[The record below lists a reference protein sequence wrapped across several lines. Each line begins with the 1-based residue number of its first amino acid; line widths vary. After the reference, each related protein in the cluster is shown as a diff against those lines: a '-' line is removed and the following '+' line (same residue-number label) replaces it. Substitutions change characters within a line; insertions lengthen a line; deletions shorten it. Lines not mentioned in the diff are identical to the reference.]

1 MCSDSES
8 DNPDEW
14 IDVDLRTE
22 AGKKLIQKERRR
34 IRQKANQQA
43 AKRVAEECLL
53 RRKTP
58 KRVGRVLRDY
68 PDIGKEIENFVQSK
82 RVGADAWRQT
92 GILTFDGNVKQGQ
105 KVTYKRIKQRLEE
118 KYNTLVI
125 VRLCGYLL

>member
-8 DNPDEW
+8 DNPGEW

-53 RRKTP
+53 RRKIP

-82 RVGADAWRQT
+82 RVGADAWRRT

-105 KVTYKRIKQRLEE
+105 KVTYKRIKQHLEE
-118 KYNTLVI
+118 KYNTLVM